1 MFDAFKQMKQLYE
14 MQKKLGDIVV
24 EETSSNGNVSIR
36 INGKM
41 EVLQLSIN
49 NQSEPTL
56 SDTVLQTINSAIR
69 SVHLRISEDMR
80 NNPGADLPTSS

>member
-1 MFDAFKQMKQLYE
+1 MKQLYE

-24 EETSSNGNVSIR
+24 DESSSDGNIAIR

-41 EVLQLSIN
+41 EVLSLTIN
-49 NQSEPTL
+49 NQSEASL
-56 SDTVLQTINSAIR
+56 SDTLLKTINSAIR

-80 NNPGADLPTSS
+80 NNAGTDFPNIS